1 VEGIVFS
8 WKCSIVRRGR
18 KGGVWDREKAAV
30 QEGVAEV
37 ADGGKGRQGRD
48 KHVIGS
54 EGVGREAGQESESG
68 PELLG
73 RPVGESRGEE
83 DI

>member
-1 VEGIVFS
+1 MKGVAFQWE
-8 WKCSIVRRGR
+8 CSVVRRGR

-54 EGVGREAGQESESG
+54 GRVGREAGQESESG

-83 DI
+83 NI